1 MIDDADRLLLARALE
16 LAERGARTVAPNP
29 LVGCVIARHGTV
41 VAEGWH
47 VRPGEPH
54 AEAMALDVAQEGAR
68 DATVYVTLE
77 PCAHHG
83 RTPPC
88 SDALIAAGVG
98 RVVVLSN
105 DPSPHASGKGLL
117 QLVDAGIPVDVVDD
131 DDPLAITAR
140 RQNAG
145 FRAAMTLGR
154 PHVTYKAAQ
163 TLDGRTA
170 TRTGDSRWI
179 SGPEARARVH
189 EYRARVGA
197 VLVGSGTALTD
208 DPELTARDCE
218 PPVEHQPL
226 RVVWDRSARLGAAS
240 RLAQTVAQGPVL
252 LLCAPGAAAERRN
265 AVAETGIEVVEV
277 ADLTAGLAL
286 LHARG
291 IQSVLCEGGAGLAG
305 ALHGEGLLDRM
316 IVVVAPKLLGDPLAP
331 GLLGETGTS
340 STQMAEALRLA
351 AWSSEAIGDDLWI
364 DAWLREP
371 R

>member
-1 MIDDADRLLLARALE
+1 MIDDADRLLLQRALE
-16 LAERGARTVAPNP
+16 LAERGARTAAPNP
-29 LVGCVIARHGTV
+29 LVGCVIARNGTV

-47 VRPGEPH
+47 VAPGRPH
-54 AEAMALDVAQEGAR
+54 AEAMALEVAQEGAR

-98 RVVVLSN
+98 RVVVLAN
-105 DPSPHASGKGLL
+105 DPAPHASGKGLL
-117 QLVDAGIPVDVVDD
+117 QLADAGIPVDLVDD
-131 DDPLAITAR
+131 DDPLAIAAR

-145 FRAAMTLGR
+145 FRSALTLGR

-179 SGPEARARVH
+179 SGPGARARVH
-189 EYRARVGA
+189 ELRAQAGA
-197 VLVGSGTALTD
+197 VLVGSGTALAD
-208 DPELTARDCE
+208 DPELTARDCD
-218 PPVEHQPL
+218 PPAERQPL
-226 RVVWDRSARLGAAS
+226 RVIWDRSVRLGAAS
-240 RLAQTVAQGPVL
+240 RLGQTVDQGPVL
-252 LLCAPGAAAERRN
+252 LLCAPGAEAGRRAA
-265 AVAETGIEVVEV
+265 VTETGIEVAEV
-277 ADLTAGLAL
+277 VDLPAGLAL
-286 LHARG
+286 LHERG

-305 ALHGEGLLDRM
+305 ALHGAGLLDRM
-316 IVVVAPKLLGDPLAP
+316 IVVTAPKLLGDPAAS
-331 GLLGETGTS
+331 GILGDTGVAS
-340 STQMAEALRLA
+340 EQMRDAIDLA
-351 AWSSEAIGDDLWI
+351 AWSCERIGDDLWI

>member
-1 MIDDADRLLLARALE
+1 MIDDADRLPLARALE
-16 LAERGARTVAPNP
+16 LAERGARTAAPNP

-47 VRPGEPH
+47 VRPGEAH

-105 DPSPHASGKGLL
+105 DPAPHASGKGLL

-131 DDPLAITAR
+131 DDPLAIAAR

-145 FRAAMTLGR
+145 FRSAMTLGR

-179 SGPEARARVH
+179 SGVEARAHVH
-189 EYRARVGA
+189 ELRARAGA

-208 DPELTARDCE
+208 DPELTARDCD
-218 PPVEHQPL
+218 PPVEQQPL
-226 RVVWDRSARLGAAS
+226 RVVWDRSARLGAVS
-240 RLAQTVAQGPVL
+240 RLAQTVSRGPVL
-252 LLCAPGAAAERRN
+252 LLCAPGADASRRA

-277 ADLTAGLAL
+277 ADLAAGLNL
-286 LHARG
+286 LHARD

-305 ALHGEGLLDRM
+305 ALHGAGLLDRM

-340 STQMAEALRLA
+340 STQMAEALSLA

>member
-1 MIDDADRLLLARALE
+1 MIDDADRVLLQRALE
-16 LAERGARTVAPNP
+16 LAERGARTAAPNP
-29 LVGCVIARHGTV
+29 RVGCVIARNGTV

-47 VRPGEPH
+47 IAPGLAH

-105 DPSPHASGKGLL
+105 DPAPHASGKGLQ
-117 QLVDAGIPVDVVDD
+117 QLVDAGIPVDIADD
-131 DDPLAITAR
+131 DDPLAIAAR

-145 FRAAMTLGR
+145 FRSAMTLGR
-154 PHVTYKAAQ
+154 PHLTYKAAQ

-189 EYRARVGA
+189 ELRAEAGA

-208 DPELTARDCE
+208 DPELTARDCD
-218 PPVEHQPL
+218 PPVETQPL

-240 RLAQTVAQGPVL
+240 RLAQTVAHGPVL
-252 LLCAPGAAAERRN
+252 LLCAPGADAGRRA

-277 ADLTAGLAL
+277 DDLHAGLAV
-286 LHARG
+286 LHDRG
-291 IQSVLCEGGAGLAG
+291 IQSILCEGGAGLAG
-305 ALHGEGLLDRM
+305 ALLRAELLDRM
-316 IVVVAPKLLGDPLAP
+316 IVVTAPKLLGDPIAP
-331 GLLGETGTS
+331 GIIGETGTPS
-340 STQMAEALRLA
+340 DQMSDALGLA
-351 AWSSEAIGDDLWI
+351 AWSCERIGDDLWI

>member
-1 MIDDADRLLLARALE
+1 MIDDADRVLLQRALE
-16 LAERGARTVAPNP
+16 LAERGARTAAPNP
-29 LVGCVIARHGTV
+29 RVGCVIARNDTV

-47 VRPGEPH
+47 IAPGLAH

-105 DPSPHASGKGLL
+105 DPAPHASGKGLL
-117 QLVDAGIPVDVVDD
+117 QLADAGIPVDIVDD
-131 DDPLAITAR
+131 DDPLAIAAR

-145 FRAAMTLGR
+145 FRSAMTLGR
-154 PHVTYKAAQ
+154 PHLTYKAAQ

-179 SGPEARARVH
+179 SGSGARARVH
-189 EYRARVGA
+189 ELRAEAGA

-208 DPELTARDCE
+208 DPELTARDCD
-218 PPVEHQPL
+218 PPAEIQPL

-240 RLAQTVAQGPVL
+240 RLAQTVAHGPVL
-252 LLCAPGAAAERRN
+252 LLCAPGADAGRRA
-265 AVAETGIEVVEV
+265 AVADTGIEVVEV
-277 ADLTAGLAL
+277 ADLHAGLAL
-286 LHARG
+286 LHERG
-291 IQSVLCEGGAGLAG
+291 IQTVLCEGGAGLAG
-305 ALHGEGLLDRM
+305 ALLGADLLDRV
-316 IVVVAPKLLGDPLAP
+316 IVVTAPKLLGDPVAP
-331 GLLGETGTS
+331 GIIGETGKAS
-340 STQMAEALRLA
+340 DQMSDALGLA
-351 AWSSEAIGDDLWI
+351 AWSCERIGDDLWI

>member
-1 MIDDADRLLLARALE
+1 MIDDADRLLLQRALE
-16 LAERGARTVAPNP
+16 LAERGARTAAPNP
-29 LVGCVIARHGTV
+29 RVGCVIARNGTV

-47 VRPGEPH
+47 IAPGLAH
-54 AEAMALDVAQEGAR
+54 AEAMALDIAQEGAR

-88 SDALIAAGVG
+88 TDALIAAGVG

-105 DPSPHASGKGLL
+105 DPAPHASGKGLL
-117 QLVDAGIPVDVVDD
+117 QLADAGIPVDVVDD
-131 DDPLAITAR
+131 DDPLAVAAR

-145 FRAAMTLGR
+145 FRSAMTLGR
-154 PHVTYKAAQ
+154 PHIAYKAAQ

-179 SGPEARARVH
+179 SGREARARVH
-189 EYRARVGA
+189 ELRAEVGA

-208 DPELTARDCE
+208 DPELTARDCD
-218 PPVEHQPL
+218 PPAERQPL

-240 RLAQTVAQGPVL
+240 RLAQTVDQGPVL
-252 LLCAPGAAAERRN
+252 LLCAPGADDDRRGAVVAA
-265 AVAETGIEVVEV
+265 GIEVVEV
-277 ADLTAGLAL
+277 ADLHAGLGV
-286 LHARG
+286 LHERG
-291 IQSVLCEGGAGLAG
+291 IQTVLCEGGAGLAG
-305 ALHGEGLLDRM
+305 ALLGAGLLDRI
-316 IVVVAPKLLGDPLAP
+316 IVVTAPKVLGDPVAP
-331 GLLGETGTS
+331 GILGETGTAS
-340 STQMAEALRLA
+340 DQMSDALGLA
-351 AWSSEAIGDDLWI
+351 AWSCERIGDDLWI

>member
-1 MIDDADRLLLARALE
+1 MIDDADRLLLQRALE
-16 LAERGARTVAPNP
+16 LAERGARTAAPNP
-29 LVGCVIARHGTV
+29 LVGCVIARNGTV

-47 VRPGEPH
+47 IAPGQAH

-98 RVVVLSN
+98 RVVVLSS
-105 DPSPHASGKGLL
+105 DPAPHASGKGLL
-117 QLVDAGIPVDVVDD
+117 QLADAGIPVDIVDD
-131 DDPLAITAR
+131 DDPLAIAAR

-179 SGPEARARVH
+179 SGAEARARVH
-189 EYRARVGA
+189 ELRACAGA

-208 DPELTARDCE
+208 DPELTARDCD
-218 PPVEHQPL
+218 PPAATQPL

-240 RLAQTVAQGPVL
+240 RLAQTTAQSPVL
-252 LLCAPGAAAERRN
+252 LLCAPGADAARRA
-265 AVAETGIEVVEV
+265 AVMETGIEVVEV
-277 ADLTAGLAL
+277 ADLHAGLAL
-286 LHARG
+286 LHERG
-291 IQSVLCEGGAGLAG
+291 IQTVLCEGGAGLAG
-305 ALHGEGLLDRM
+305 ALLGADLLDRM
-316 IVVVAPKLLGDPLAP
+316 IVVTAPKLLGDPVAP
-331 GLLGETGTS
+331 GIIGETGRAS
-340 STQMAEALRLA
+340 DQMRDAIDLA
-351 AWSSEAIGDDLWI
+351 AWSCEQIGEDLWI

>member
-1 MIDDADRLLLARALE
+1 MIDDADRVLLQRALE
-16 LAERGARTVAPNP
+16 LAERGARTAAPNP
-29 LVGCVIARHGTV
+29 RVGCVIARNGTV

-47 VRPGEPH
+47 IAPGLAH

-105 DPSPHASGKGLL
+105 DPAPHASGKGLL
-117 QLVDAGIPVDVVDD
+117 QLVDAGVPVDIVDD
-131 DDPLAITAR
+131 DDPLAIAAR

-145 FRAAMTLGR
+145 FRSAMTLGR
-154 PHVTYKAAQ
+154 PHITYKAAQ

-179 SGPEARARVH
+179 SGSEARARVH
-189 EYRARVGA
+189 ELRAEAGA

-208 DPELTARDCE
+208 DPELTARDCD
-218 PPVEHQPL
+218 PPAATQPL

-240 RLAQTVAQGPVL
+240 RLAQTIDQGPVL
-252 LLCAPGAAAERRN
+252 LLCAPGADAGRRAA
-265 AVAETGIEVVEV
+265 VGETGIEVVEV
-277 ADLTAGLAL
+277 ADLHAGLAL
-286 LHARG
+286 LHERG
-291 IQSVLCEGGAGLAG
+291 IQTVLCEGGAGLAG
-305 ALHGEGLLDRM
+305 ALLGADLLDRV
-316 IVVVAPKLLGDPLAP
+316 IVVTAPKLLGDPVAP
-331 GLLGETGTS
+331 GIIGETGRAS
-340 STQMAEALRLA
+340 DEMSDALGLA
-351 AWSSEAIGDDLWI
+351 AWSCERIGDDLWI

>member
-1 MIDDADRLLLARALE
+1 MIDDADRVLLQRALE
-16 LAERGARTVAPNP
+16 LAERGARTAAPNP
-29 LVGCVIARHGTV
+29 RVGCVIARNGTV

-47 VRPGEPH
+47 IAPGLAH

-88 SDALIAAGVG
+88 SDALIAAGVE

-105 DPSPHASGKGLL
+105 DPAPHASGKGLL
-117 QLVDAGIPVDVVDD
+117 QLVDAGIPVDIVDD
-131 DDPLAITAR
+131 DDPLAIAAR

-145 FRAAMTLGR
+145 FRSAMTLGR
-154 PHVTYKAAQ
+154 PHLTYKAAQ

-189 EYRARVGA
+189 ELRAQAGA

-208 DPELTARDCE
+208 DPELTARDCD
-218 PPVEHQPL
+218 PPAETQPL
-226 RVVWDRSARLGAAS
+226 RIVWDRSARLGAAS

-252 LLCAPGAAAERRN
+252 LLCAPGADAGRRA

-277 ADLTAGLAL
+277 DDLHAGLAV

-291 IQSVLCEGGAGLAG
+291 IQSILCEGGAGLAG
-305 ALHGEGLLDRM
+305 ALLRAELLDRM
-316 IVVVAPKLLGDPLAP
+316 IVVTAPKLLGDPIAP
-331 GLLGETGTS
+331 GIIGETGTPS
-340 STQMAEALRLA
+340 DQMSDALGLA
-351 AWSSEAIGDDLWI
+351 AWSCERIGDDLWI

>member
-1 MIDDADRLLLARALE
+1 MIDNADRLLLHRALE
-16 LAERGARTVAPNP
+16 LAERGARTAAPNP

-47 VRPGEPH
+47 VRPGGAH
-54 AEAMALDVAQEGAR
+54 AEAMALDIAQEGAR

-88 SDALIAAGVG
+88 SDALIRAGVG
-98 RVVVLSN
+98 RLVVLAG
-105 DPSPHASGKGLL
+105 DPAPHASGAGLL
-117 QLVDAGIPVDVVDD
+117 QLADAGIPVDIVDE
-131 DDPLAITAR
+131 DDPLAIAAR

-145 FRAAMTLGR
+145 FRSAHALGR

-163 TLDGRTA
+163 TLDGHTA

-179 SGPEARARVH
+179 SGVEARRRVH
-189 EYRARVGA
+189 ELRARAGA

-208 DPELTARDCE
+208 DPELTARDCD
-218 PPVEHQPL
+218 PPAEHQPL

-252 LLCAPGAAAERRN
+252 LLCGPGANAERRA

-277 ADLTAGLAL
+277 ADLPAGLGV
-286 LHARG
+286 LHERG
-291 IQSVLCEGGAGLAG
+291 IQTVLCEGGAGLAG
-305 ALHGEGLLDRM
+305 ALQGAGLLDRM
-316 IVVVAPKLLGDPLAP
+316 LVVIAPKLLGDPVAP
-331 GLLGETGTS
+331 GLLGETGRAS
-340 STQMAEALRLA
+340 DLMAEAVSLA
-351 AWSSEAIGDDLWI
+351 AWSCEQIGDDLWI

>member
-1 MIDDADRLLLARALE
+1 VIVDADRILLQRALE
-16 LAERGARTVAPNP
+16 LAERGARTAAPNP
-29 LVGCVIARHGTV
+29 CVGCVIARNGTV

-47 VRPGEPH
+47 IAPGLMH

-88 SDALIAAGVG
+88 SDALIAAGVA

-105 DPSPHASGKGLL
+105 DPAPHASGKGLL
-117 QLVDAGIPVDVVDD
+117 QLADAGIPVDIVDD
-131 DDPLAITAR
+131 DDPLAIAAR

-145 FRAAMTLGR
+145 FRSAMTLGR

-179 SGPEARARVH
+179 SGPEARTRVH
-189 EYRARVGA
+189 ELRAESGA

-208 DPELTARDCE
+208 DPELTARDCD
-218 PPVEHQPL
+218 PPAATQPL

-240 RLAQTVAQGPVL
+240 RLAKTVDQGPVL
-252 LLCAPGAAAERRN
+252 LLCASGADAGRRAA
-265 AVAETGIEVVEV
+265 VSETGIEVVEV
-277 ADLTAGLAL
+277 ADLHAGLAL
-286 LHARG
+286 LHKRG
-291 IQSVLCEGGAGLAG
+291 IQTVFCEGGAGLAG
-305 ALHGEGLLDRM
+305 ALLGADLLDRM
-316 IVVVAPKLLGDPLAP
+316 IVVTAPKLLGDPIAP
-331 GLLGETGTS
+331 GIIGETGTPS
-340 STQMAEALRLA
+340 DQMSDALGLA
-351 AWSSEAIGDDLWI
+351 AWSCERIGDDLWI

>member
-1 MIDDADRLLLARALE
+1 MIDDADRVLLQRALE
-16 LAERGARTVAPNP
+16 LAERGARTAAPNP
-29 LVGCVIARHGTV
+29 LVGCVIARNGTV

-47 VRPGEPH
+47 IAPGLAH

-88 SDALIAAGVG
+88 ADALVAAGVG
-98 RVVVLSN
+98 RVVVLAG
-105 DPSPHASGKGLL
+105 DPAPHASGTGLL
-117 QLVDAGIPVDVVDD
+117 RLADAGIPVDVVDD
-131 DDPLAITAR
+131 DDPLAIAAR

-179 SGPEARARVH
+179 SGVEARARVH
-189 EYRARVGA
+189 ELRARAGA

-208 DPELTARDCE
+208 DPELTARDCD
-218 PPVEHQPL
+218 PPAERQPL

-240 RLAQTVAQGPVL
+240 RLAQTVDQGPVL
-252 LLCAPGAAAERRN
+252 LLCAPGADEARRT

-277 ADLTAGLAL
+277 ADLAGGLRE
-286 LHARG
+286 LHDRG
-291 IQSVLCEGGAGLAG
+291 IQTVLCEGGAGLAG
-305 ALHGEGLLDRM
+305 ALLGAELLDRLL
-316 IVVVAPKLLGDPLAP
+316 VVTAPKLLGDPVAP
-331 GLLGETGTS
+331 GILGETGTAS
-340 STQMAEALRLA
+340 DQMAAALGLA
-351 AWSSEAIGDDLWI
+351 AWSCERIGDDLWV
-364 DAWLREP
+364 DAWVREP

>member
-1 MIDDADRLLLARALE
+1 VIDDADRVLLQRALE
-16 LAERGARTVAPNP
+16 LAERGARTAAPNP
-29 LVGCVIARHGTV
+29 RVGCVIARNGTV

-47 VRPGEPH
+47 IAPGLAH

-105 DPSPHASGKGLL
+105 DPAPHASGKGLL
-117 QLVDAGIPVDVVDD
+117 QLVDAGIPVDIVDD
-131 DDPLAITAR
+131 DDPLAIAAR

-145 FRAAMTLGR
+145 FRSAMTLGR

-189 EYRARVGA
+189 ELRAEAGA

-208 DPELTARDCE
+208 DPELTARDCD
-218 PPVEHQPL
+218 PPVQTQPL

-240 RLAQTVAQGPVL
+240 RLAQTVAHGPVL
-252 LLCAPGAAAERRN
+252 LLCAPGADAGRRA
-265 AVAETGIEVVEV
+265 AVADTGIEVVEV
-277 ADLTAGLAL
+277 ADLHAGLAL
-286 LHARG
+286 LHERG
-291 IQSVLCEGGAGLAG
+291 IQTVLCEGGAGLAG
-305 ALHGEGLLDRM
+305 ALLGADLLDRV
-316 IVVVAPKLLGDPLAP
+316 IVVTAPKLLGDPVAP
-331 GLLGETGTS
+331 GIIGETGTPS
-340 STQMAEALRLA
+340 DQMSDALGLA
-351 AWSSEAIGDDLWI
+351 AWSCERIGDDLWI